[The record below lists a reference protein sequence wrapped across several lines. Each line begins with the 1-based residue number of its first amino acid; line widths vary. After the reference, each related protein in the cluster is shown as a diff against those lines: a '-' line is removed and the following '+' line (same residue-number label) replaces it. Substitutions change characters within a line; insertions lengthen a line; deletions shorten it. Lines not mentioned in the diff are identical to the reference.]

1 MLQNRT
7 PASRLA
13 GDSLLSAAPP
23 RASTCED
30 RNHGEPKGG
39 RLGRAA
45 PSQATSPG
53 NLSAL
58 GRAEPVAAI
67 RHRGPCSSSRPRGRV
82 SGSQEGPAGAADTAD
97 EAPVGNLVTRPVA
110 ALLVHYKRWISPLLP
125 RACRFTPTC
134 SEYARLAI
142 LQYGLVRGGARAL
155 WRILRC
161 NPFHPGGVDLP

>member
-13 GDSLLSAAPP
+13 GDSLFSAASA
-23 RASTCED
+23 RATTCED
-30 RNHGEPKGG
+30 RHHGEPQGG

-45 PSQATSPG
+45 SSQAPDSG
-53 NLSAL
+53 DLSTL
-58 GRAEPVAAI
+58 GRAATVATV
-67 RHRGPCSSSRPRGRV
+67 RHRGACASGGSRGRV
-82 SGSQEGPAGAADTAD
+82 SGSQEGPAGAAETAD
-97 EAPVGNLVTRPVA
+97 EAPVGNLVTRPIA
-110 ALLVHYKRWISPLLP
+110 ALLLQYKRWVSPVLP

-142 LQYGLVRGGARAL
+142 LKYGLVGGGARAL

>member
-1 MLQNRT
+1 MLQIRT

-13 GDSLLSAAPP
+13 GDSLFSEAPP
-23 RASTCED
+23 RAPVCEA
-30 RNHGEPKGG
+30 RHNGEPQGG

-45 PSQATSPG
+45 PSQAPDPG
-53 NLSAL
+53 DLSTL
-58 GRAEPVAAI
+58 DRAESIATV
-67 RHRGPCSSSRPRGRV
+67 RHRGACTSGGSTGRV
-82 SGSQEGPAGAADTAD
+82 SGSEEGPVGSSDTAD
-97 EAPVGNLVTRPVA
+97 EAPVGTLLTRPVA
-110 ALLVHYKRWISPLLP
+110 ALLVHYKRWVSPLLP

-142 LQYGLVRGGARAL
+142 LEHGLVRGGGRAV

>member
-13 GDSLLSAAPP
+13 GDSLLSAATP
-23 RASTCED
+23 RASTRED
-30 RNHGEPKGG
+30 RYYGEPKGG
-39 RLGRAA
+39 RLGREA
-45 PSQATSPG
+45 PSEATSPG
-53 NLSAL
+53 NLPAL

-67 RHRGPCSSSRPRGRV
+67 RHRGARSSGGSRGRV
-82 SGSQEGPAGAADTAD
+82 SGSQEGPSGAADTPD

-110 ALLVHYKRWISPLLP
+110 ALLVHYKRWVSPLLP

-161 NPFHPGGVDLP
+161 NPFHPGGVDRP